1 MPAQIVVAQGSGSSF
16 EADGLQMQQEGI
28 HTGRPRSRRP
38 PNRIADPNDRNPGIA
53 PCKWLF
59 PVKIHLRDCSGS
71 GVLSRALN

>member
-1 MPAQIVVAQGSGSSF
+1 MPAQIVVAQGSGSSL

-28 HTGRPRSRRP
+28 HTGRPWSRRP
-38 PNRIADPNDRNPGIA
+38 ADCIADPNDRNPGIA

-71 GVLSRALN
+71 GALSRALN